1 MVLEYS
7 VRFKD
12 SGPLANKLNGFQGG
26 AWGAGPIVMYAVKAK
41 KPGLVFQFRW
51 VPEFAV
57 THMLKGTTL
66 LLGLTFQM

>member
-1 MVLEYS
+1 
-7 VRFKD
+7 
-12 SGPLANKLNGFQGG
+12 
-26 AWGAGPIVMYAVKAK
+26 MYAVKAK